1 MLSLPDPILYLLFH
15 DCGGH
20 KLPKKRSPKNKTTYD
35 SNKFLCLTSAPWL
48 LNISWIPCCAFWSL
62 VWFVVNRWI
71 NRLLGGTTKI
81 AVSGKTI
88 RKSVAGP
95 VNNVVCPSVICWL
108 SAVTLKC
115 PVPIWPELSCCPVL
129 CPPGSW
135 VWVCGH
141 LAPLFVWF
149 KWVSA
154 GSALPCFPGCKLT
167 PPSLVWCVSGKHMT
181 SGNGQGKGMKSK
193 LSAQA
198 LGLKDKVLECLLIE
212 YAWSLL
218 KFLSSI
224 PIHSHVQTCTHMCVI
239 CGLLVKTRRLW
250 GMHLSFGGG

>member
-1 MLSLPDPILYLLFH
+1 MSQYVDRDHWFFFPLNGSQ
-15 DCGGH
+15 
-20 KLPKKRSPKNKTTYD
+20 KV
-35 SNKFLCLTSAPWL
+35 LTL
-48 LNISWIPCCAFWSL
+48 QIPEITG
-62 VWFVVNRWI
+62 RQYH
-71 NRLLGGTTKI
+71 R
-81 AVSGKTI
+81 
-88 RKSVAGP
+88 RKSQAKLEYFC
-95 VNNVVCPSVICWL
+95 NLHHDS
-108 SAVTLKC
+108 
-115 PVPIWPELSCCPVL
+115 ELSCCPVL

-224 PIHSHVQTCTHMCVI
+224 HIHSHVQTCTHMCVI